1 MDIESVQEIVE
12 IYQDEPPAHLYRR
25 GADGTW
31 LFEAF
36 DDLDAVIR
44 LASVGLDVP
53 LAEVYKGIDFDDPS
67 DA

>member
-1 MDIESVQEIVE
+1 MSRKSPVSIWSFD
-12 IYQDEPPAHLYRR
+12 
-25 GADGTW
+25 
-31 LFEAF
+31 AF

-44 LASVGLDVP
+44 LTSVGLDVP